1 MEINN
6 ITPICKIL
14 VVGVGGGGC
23 NAVNRMIASGLKS
36 ASFIAANTDKQA
48 LMLSKANVQIQ
59 LGEKLTKGLGAGAD
73 PEIGRK
79 AAEESKAQI
88 SERLRGTDLVF
99 ITAGMGGGTGTGA
112 APVIASIAKEMGILT
127 IAVVTKPFA
136 FEGKTR
142 LANAELGI
150 KSLAKCVDTLVVI
163 PNDRLLS
170 IAPKGTS
177 IVDAFKYADE
187 VLRQGIQG
195 ISDLIATPSLI
206 NLDFADVRT
215 VMKNRGLA
223 HMGIG
228 EGKGDKRN
236 EMAVR
241 SAIASPLLETSING
255 AKAVIINVKG
265 GFDLTL
271 EEVNEAVN
279 MVKDVVSPDANTIF
293 GATIDENYNERMIVT
308 IVATGFEGSR
318 FENAT
323 ARAAGRPNPLMGQQQ
338 ARVPLPSDSGNFDKA
353 RFNDFVTGKPTTPS
367 LFDKGYGAA
376 RPMQPQGYSMP
387 NGAYPRRDETTN
399 MDLWNRLN
407 SGMPAS
413 QNPNAMG
420 NMNQQ
425 RNYPEAEY
433 DRKYGIN
440 PNAEAN
446 QYGYGSVQNS
456 QGAPEDQINMIKQA
470 IYGENQNANR
480 PEAIK
485 PNIPVQNQGVQGS
498 VHIDDPE
505 VPPFLR
511 RKFGK

>member
-23 NAVNRMIASGLKS
+23 NAVNRMIAAGLKS
-36 ASFIAANTDKQA
+36 ASFVAANTDKQA
-48 LMLSKANVQIQ
+48 LMMSKASMQIQ

-79 AAEESKAQI
+79 AAEESRGQI
-88 SERLRGTDLVF
+88 CEKLRGVDLVF

-112 APVIASIAKEMGILT
+112 APVIASIAREMGILT
-127 IAVVTKPFA
+127 IAVVTKPFE
-136 FEGKTR
+136 FEGRTR
-142 LANAELGI
+142 LANAEVGI
-150 KSLAKCVDTLVVI
+150 KNLSKCVDTLVVI

-228 EGKGDKRN
+228 EGKGEKRN
-236 EMAVR
+236 EIAVR
-241 SAIASPLLETSING
+241 QAIASPLLETSING

-271 EEVNEAVN
+271 EEVNDAVN
-279 MVKDVVSPDANTIF
+279 LVKEVVAPDANTIF
-293 GATIDENYNERMIVT
+293 GTTIDENYNDRMIVT

-323 ARAAGRPNPLMGQQQ
+323 AQGQKQTGVQIPNMVKPQ
-338 ARVPLPSDSGNFDKA
+338 DTGNFDRNK
-353 RFNDFVTGKPTTPS
+353 FNEFVTGKPTLS
-367 LFDKGYGAA
+367 LFEKRDDAPP
-376 RPMQPQGYSMP
+376 RVQNPVMQPEFIQP
-387 NGAYPRRDETTN
+387 KKETHTDV
-399 MDLWNRLN
+399 DLWNKLKATSQN
-407 SGMPAS
+407 SGRMS
-413 QNPNAMG
+413 M
-420 NMNQQ
+420 
-425 RNYPEAEY
+425 EDEL
-433 DRKYGIN
+433 DRKYGITKE
-440 PNAEAN
+440 PVRDA
-446 QYGYGSVQNS
+446 VQNRTQPLQQPITNPVNIDRTVKLDS
-456 QGAPEDQINMIKQA
+456 NIKVD
-470 IYGENQNANR
+470 NAD
-480 PEAIK
+480 I
-485 PNIPVQNQGVQGS
+485 
-498 VHIDDPE
+498 
-505 VPPFLR
+505 PPFLR
-511 RKFGK
+511 RKFNK

>member
-6 ITPICKIL
+6 VTPICKIL

-36 ASFIAANTDKQA
+36 ASFVAANTDKQA
-48 LMLSKANVQIQ
+48 LMMSKASMQIQ

-79 AAEESKAQI
+79 AAEESRAQI
-88 SERLRGTDLVF
+88 CERLRGVDLVF

-112 APVIASIAKEMGILT
+112 APVIASIAREMGILT
-127 IAVVTKPFA
+127 IAVVTKPFE
-136 FEGKTR
+136 FEGRTR
-142 LANAELGI
+142 LTNAEIGI
-150 KSLAKCVDTLVVI
+150 KNLSKCVDTLVVI

-228 EGKGDKRN
+228 EGKGEKRN
-236 EMAVR
+236 EIAVR
-241 SAIASPLLETSING
+241 QAIASPLLETSING

-271 EEVNEAVN
+271 EEVNDAVN
-279 MVKDVVSPDANTIF
+279 LVKEVVSPDANTIF
-293 GATIDENYNERMIVT
+293 GTTIDENYNDRMIVT

-323 ARAAGRPNPLMGQQQ
+323 AQNSMQRQGGAQIPNIAKPQ
-338 ARVPLPSDSGNFDKA
+338 DTGNFDRN
-353 RFNDFVTGKPTTPS
+353 RFNDFVAGKPTMMS
-367 LFDKGYGAA
+367 LFEKNDNGMD
-376 RPMQPQGYSMP
+376 RITTPLMQQSVQQSKPEFIQPKRESYT
-387 NGAYPRRDETTN
+387 DEELWKKLQASNNHQPKSTN
-399 MDLWNRLN
+399 EIENEL
-407 SGMPAS
+407 
-413 QNPNAMG
+413 
-420 NMNQQ
+420 
-425 RNYPEAEY
+425 
-433 DRKYGIN
+433 DRKYGITPN
-440 PNAEAN
+440 IQQPQISQPVNIERTAKLDSNIKVDNAE
-446 QYGYGSVQNS
+446 
-456 QGAPEDQINMIKQA
+456 I
-470 IYGENQNANR
+470 
-480 PEAIK
+480 
-485 PNIPVQNQGVQGS
+485 
-498 VHIDDPE
+498 
-505 VPPFLR
+505 PPFLR
-511 RKFGK
+511 RKFNK

>member
-14 VVGVGGGGC
+14 VIGVGGGGC

-36 ASFIAANTDKQA
+36 ASFVAANTDKQA
-48 LMLSKANVQIQ
+48 LMLSKASVQIQ

-79 AAEESKAQI
+79 AAEESRAQI
-88 SERLRGTDLVF
+88 TEKLRGVDLVF

-112 APVIASIAKEMGILT
+112 APVIASIAREMGILT
-127 IAVVTKPFA
+127 IAVVTKPFE
-136 FEGKTR
+136 FEGRTR
-142 LANAELGI
+142 SANAELGI
-150 KSLAKCVDTLVVI
+150 KNLSKCVDTLVVI

-228 EGKGDKRN
+228 EGKGEKRN
-236 EMAVR
+236 ELAVR
-241 SAIASPLLETSING
+241 QAIASPLLETSING

-271 EEVNEAVN
+271 EEVNDAVN
-279 MVKDVVSPDANTIF
+279 LVKEVVSPEANTIF
-293 GATIDENYNERMIVT
+293 GATIDETYNDRMIVT

-323 ARAAGRPNPLMGQQQ
+323 QSGVQKPSFVGAQNPQIAKPG
-338 ARVPLPSDSGNFDKA
+338 DTGNFDKA
-353 RFNDFVTGKPTTPS
+353 KFNDFITGKPTVS
-367 LFDKGYGAA
+367 SIFDRNFGTGI
-376 RPMQPQGYSMP
+376 
-387 NGAYPRRDETTN
+387 
-399 MDLWNRLN
+399 
-407 SGMPAS
+407 S
-413 QNPNAMG
+413 Q
-420 NMNQQ
+420 
-425 RNYPEAEY
+425 
-433 DRKYGIN
+433 
-440 PNAEAN
+440 
-446 QYGYGSVQNS
+446 
-456 QGAPEDQINMIKQA
+456 
-470 IYGENQNANR
+470 
-480 PEAIK
+480 
-485 PNIPVQNQGVQGS
+485 PVQNQQQRPTEMRRETYTEADLWNKLSKSSAISESAQNQAEAEFDKKYGLNQNYANQNREIEVKPTFATQENMQRPVEPQNQNLQS
-498 VHIDDPE
+498 RIKVDDADI
-505 VPPFLR
+505 PPFLR
-511 RKFGK
+511 RKFNK